1 MEYVLPAVKV
11 PRTALLCQWLWSSVW
26 SCSTSMA
33 WPRRSSPRPSTACAG
48 KTPEQLPALDFISIA
63 RFGDVPLFFFFS
75 FLPFSVSLKDP
86 LQCIIPHCLWL
97 LGVFSNT
104 FLSLLLCGLCGLICS
119 LLLYLLTCL
128 GCLFFPL
135 HPPIFHPLSPR
146 STRGINTN
154 KLLL

>member
-63 RFGDVPLFFFFS
+63 RFGDVPLFFS

-128 GCLFFPL
+128 GCLFLPT
-135 HPPIFHPLSPR
+135 PPFHLS
-146 STRGINTN
+146 S
-154 KLLL
+154 LLSMLYERRKHK